1 MTCGR
6 HELQAV
12 TVQTYPSLC
21 PVGGTLRHQLDDH
34 REYTAPQNRLSQ
46 LQFVAIRW
54 LYADKLE
61 VNMQKL
67 TRWGNSVGVRIP
79 AHVLGA
85 AGLQASDQVYVR
97 LLDNGDIRV
106 RPVKGRQ
113 PSDLNA
119 GRSVSSDLKEEEEW

>member
-1 MTCGR
+1 
-6 HELQAV
+6 
-12 TVQTYPSLC
+12 
-21 PVGGTLRHQLDDH
+21 LRHQLDDH